1 MSFHGN
7 LDIGGLLGNLTQA
20 AGSFYGF
27 DKGIS
32 DAKAVGTEAVT
43 LANTLSGKTTAQSKF
58 KPFALTSNMG
68 NVATALD
75 ASGNA
80 NTTMS
85 LTDALQTGQ
94 DSAFAAS
101 NQFLTAG
108 TQDLATRETD
118 VFNKLEAMMA
128 PDRERD
134 RLALEQRLFN
144 QGRTG
149 VSTSAYGGTPEQLAM
164 QKAIEEQ
171 RAGSAVSAM
180 GIAKGD
186 QAQNIGFVSDLAKTA
201 MLPQEQLNELAKLG
215 INIADLVGVGDRQG
229 ATDARA
235 IGQTAIEAKL
245 GASAQAN
252 NLRQTQIQAMIDTLG
267 GTPAGS
273 AGGASTGFLEGL
285 YNKFFSDIRLKENIT
300 KVGTAGG
307 FNIYSW
313 DWNEK
318 GVELGADKYQTIG
331 VIAQEVQETRPDAV
345 FTEAGYLKVD
355 YAKL

>member
-1 MSFHGN
+1 MSFHAN
-7 LDIGGLLGNLTQA
+7 LDIGGLLGNLAQA
-20 AGSFYGF
+20 GGTFYGF
-27 DKGIS
+27 DKGLSDSKAIGDEAIS
-32 DAKAVGTEAVT
+32 
-43 LANTLSGKTTAQSKF
+43 LANTFSDKSTALSKF

-68 NVATALD
+68 SVATTLD

-80 NTTMS
+80 QTNMS
-85 LTDALQTGQ
+85 LSDSLQSGQ
-94 DSAFAAS
+94 DAAFAGA
-101 NQFLTAG
+101 NKFLNLG
-108 TQDLATRETD
+108 TEDLATRETD
-118 VFNKLEAMMA
+118 VFNKLEGMMA

-186 QAQNIGFVSDLAKTA
+186 QAQNIGFVSELAKTA

-215 INIADLVGVGDRQG
+215 INISDLVGVGDRQG

-235 IGQTAIEAKL
+235 LGQTAIEAKL
-245 GASAQAN
+245 DASRQTN
-252 NLRQTQIQAMIDTLG
+252 DLRQTQIQAMIKTLG
-267 GTPAGS
+267 GSPAGS
-273 AGGASTGFLEGL
+273 PGGASVGFLEGL
-285 YNKFFSDIRLKENIT
+285 YNKFFSDSRLKENIT
-300 KVGTAGG
+300 KVGEAGG
-307 FNIYSW
+307 YNIYSW

-318 GVELGADKYQTIG
+318 GVELGAYKNQTIG
-331 VIAQEVQETRPDAV
+331 VIAQEVQAVRPDAV
-345 FTEAGYLKVD
+345 FTESGYLKVD
-355 YAKL
+355 YGKL